1 MADEATLRIVVQDAS
16 VGQSPPPDDA
26 PPLVPYQSAPPPS
39 FSQQQPP
46 ANAYQSQPPV
56 PTPRAAARQPS
67 STDDPYE
74 QARRLRESQIQ
85 REQVKAAYDQ
95 MYGTAEKANSIFDGV
110 LDAAQKMRGTLGG
123 VFGPLVG
130 ALLDIYSATRE
141 AKREDGNAIRAEAER
156 RNLLKPEMVFQRQAD
171 VAIQQKRQEESTP
184 TSVGP
189 IQSDAVMAESR
200 EALLALGNSQIEAD
214 KLLRQVM
221 DNANATFA
229 TVQDVIRAAYQNKGS
244 SNASATQPQSASTP
258 MPASTTPVPTPPPI
272 RRASGGEVPIVGG
285 IPASADEV
293 PIKATAGEFIVRKDE
308 AQKPAN
314 KSMLQA
320 MNSGADVASH
330 FATGGYVVPQI
341 DPFEKHFDVLK
352 SEAMG
357 FPGERKWKHVPHD
370 AELFASGA
378 EAQVFRQP
386 NADEVYRV
394 QSNSGYSEP
403 IDYRPNIEPL
413 LQPTAQKKLEE
424 NGRTSLIERMPFA
437 PNFPQVMAT
446 MPEPMRFEDTPSQIW
461 EGVVADIKQ
470 RLDDSGYEY
479 RDLNPRNVGFRDGK
493 WYIVDPGG
501 LKKKASDDRHFD
513 QGGEIEK
520 PSLFSKAKS
529 VASSVM
535 TAPAKAKD
543 WMTDRYGAG
552 SSAAALAFGNAATW
566 AATPLALSTIGMP
579 LPPGTGIATGILAA
593 ELRHQFKSKET
604 IQKEKERDAQIKA
617 AQDKM
622 MADDS
627 AKIGRLPKFDDSGAS
642 HFDRGGEVEEGNPRV
657 GKAKSM
663 ESFLRSHFPSYQ
675 GNKDSGLV
683 EFDNREVYFNRE
695 EDDLGRQII
704 RADFAFSESS
714 GESDDFTA
722 QLKNPRKDS
731 FAFAKRMKQFAQAVK
746 AAGFGLR
753 AEGSTGSRDEA
764 YHKILTSKSVGMK
777 PSESDPSI
785 YFRRGGEIQSRNRLP
800 HFASGGVIPP
810 SPNVSPHSDN
820 VPIAA
825 TAGEYVV
832 RRDAASRPENRQVLD
847 NMNRGAAPTP
857 QAQPDMIDLIMKSI
871 VNPMI
876 GVREMEPW
884 SLESTQLR
892 VLASVDAMRANRES
906 PTPSNPNM
914 PSVPNTAPASDNPIS
929 IVPSANVVPSSA
941 NAIPVARTATAGI
954 ARGPLPVA
962 ATATTVNA
970 AGMAGMAAKAVPV
983 LGTVVVV
990 AEALTK
996 VFGALNSAVNE
1007 TVTKYADLNPAVAQA
1022 QARAEMTAIFGDMRR
1037 ANEAAPQLTR
1047 YIEVQSRLQQQ
1058 YEEVKIQILKKF
1070 IDTVEPVMDL
1080 LDKVLPLLP
1089 NMLRVL
1095 DAAFPL
1101 IGLIAEAAAFIAS
1114 FLPQQNQ
1121 PTFEDPV
1128 EIILNRPEQ
1137 IQMPPNVG
1145 G

>member
-26 PPLVPYQSAPPPS
+26 PPLTPYQSAPTPS
-39 FSQQQPP
+39 FSQQAPP

-56 PTPRAAARQPS
+56 STPRAAPRPS
-67 STDDPYE
+67 SPADDPYE

-130 ALLDIYSATRE
+130 ALLDIYAATRE

-171 VAIQQKRQEESTP
+171 VAIQQKRQEETTP

-189 IQSDAVMAESR
+189 IQSDTIMAEAR

-229 TVQDVIRAAYQNKGS
+229 TVQDVIRAAYQNKGAS
-244 SNASATQPQSASTP
+244 AASATQPQAASTP
-258 MPASTTPVPTPPPI
+258 MPANTTPVPTPPPI
-272 RRASGGEVPIVGG
+272 KKASGGEVPIVGG

-293 PIKATAGEFIVRKDE
+293 PIKATAGEFVVRKDE

-320 MNSGADVASH
+320 MNSGMDVASH
-330 FATGGYVVPQI
+330 FATGGEIPSREENFKKWFGDSKVVDDEGRPLTVYHGTQGKFDAFDPNRKGARDSGDYGKGFYFTQSKANAQMYAEWAKGGGAAKKKDQQIISANLSIQNPFVMADEMSEDTALRIVSDASANRVRLGKEPLPNHEDHAKKLLDQFNNASDTVNKTKERARVLSSYISTEGLSRLGFDGVIGTNEIVAFNPTQIKSTTNEGAYDPNDPRIHKATGGEIGRLPKFDDSGASHFATGGEIPQI

-357 FPGERKWKHVPHD
+357 FPGEQKWKHVPHD
-370 AELFASGA
+370 AELFAAGA

-386 NADEVYRV
+386 NADEIYRV
-394 QSNSGYSEP
+394 QSNSGYGDP

-413 LQPTAQKKLEE
+413 LQPTAQKKLDD
-424 NGRTSLIERMPFA
+424 NGRTSLVERMPFA
-437 PNFPQVMAT
+437 PNFPQVMMT
-446 MPEPMRFEDTPSQIW
+446 MPEPTRFEDTPSQIW
-461 EGVVADIKQ
+461 EGVVTDIKQ

-501 LKKKASDDRHFD
+501 LKKK
-513 QGGEIEK
+513 
-520 PSLFSKAKS
+520 
-529 VASSVM
+529 
-535 TAPAKAKD
+535 
-543 WMTDRYGAG
+543 
-552 SSAAALAFGNAATW
+552 
-566 AATPLALSTIGMP
+566 
-579 LPPGTGIATGILAA
+579 
-593 ELRHQFKSKET
+593 
-604 IQKEKERDAQIKA
+604 
-617 AQDKM
+617 
-622 MADDS
+622 
-627 AKIGRLPKFDDSGAS
+627 SG
-642 HFDRGGEVEEGNPRV
+642 D
-657 GKAKSM
+657 
-663 ESFLRSHFPSYQ
+663 
-675 GNKDSGLV
+675 
-683 EFDNREVYFNRE
+683 
-695 EDDLGRQII
+695 
-704 RADFAFSESS
+704 
-714 GESDDFTA
+714 
-722 QLKNPRKDS
+722 
-731 FAFAKRMKQFAQAVK
+731 
-746 AAGFGLR
+746 
-753 AEGSTGSRDEA
+753 
-764 YHKILTSKSVGMK
+764 
-777 PSESDPSI
+777 
-785 YFRRGGEIQSRNRLP
+785 GEIQSRNRLP
-800 HFASGGVIPP
+800 HFAAGGVIPP

-832 RRDAASRPENRQVLD
+832 TRDAASRPENRQALD

-857 QAQPDMIDLIMKSI
+857 QAQPDIIDLIMKSI

-914 PSVPNTAPASDNPIS
+914 PSVPNVSPASDNPIS
-929 IVPSANVVPSSA
+929 IVPSANVAPPSSA

-962 ATATTVNA
+962 ATATTANA

-990 AEALTK
+990 AEALAK

-1022 QARAEMTAIFGDMRR
+1022 QARAEMTAIFGDIRR

-1058 YEEVKIQILKKF
+1058 YEDAKMALLKKF
-1070 IDTVEPVMDL
+1070 MDIATPIMDL
-1080 LDKVLPLLP
+1080 LDKILPPILSS
-1089 NMLRVL
+1089 LRVL
-1095 DAAFPL
+1095 DSAVPL
-1101 IGLIAEAAAFIAS
+1101 LELIASVAQMVADW
-1114 FLPQQNQ
+1114 LPQQNQ
-1121 PTFEDPV
+1121 PAPFEDPV
-1128 EIILNRPEQ
+1128 DIILNRPEQ